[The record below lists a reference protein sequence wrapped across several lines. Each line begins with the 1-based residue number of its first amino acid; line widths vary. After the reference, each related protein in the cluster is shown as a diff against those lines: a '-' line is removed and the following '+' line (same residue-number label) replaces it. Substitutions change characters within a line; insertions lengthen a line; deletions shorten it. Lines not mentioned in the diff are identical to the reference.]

1 MPQATLIW
9 QRNAGSFFAR
19 GWRRERVSGQ
29 DGLDR
34 LEELE
39 RKVRIAE
46 EQLASTS
53 AVLKAIPVR
62 LRRRRQGF
70 YGRGE
75 IWRRPFAGVGFWA
88 VDVGVPAVQKGLARR
103 VDQARSGR
111 RHGCYCSR
119 QLVRVESEDA

>member
-1 MPQATLIW
+1 MGTPGYSDLAAQ
-9 QRNAGSFFAR
+9 
-19 GWRRERVSGQ
+19 RREFLSQRLEARKRGGVDRLRVQ

-53 AVLKAIPVR
+53 AVLKAIRARMRR
-62 LRRRRQGF
+62 LRQAF

-75 IWRRPFAGVGFWA
+75 IWRRPFTGVGFWA
-88 VDVGVPAVQKGLARR
+88 VDVGVPRKETTER
-103 VDQARSGR
+103 
-111 RHGCYCSR
+111 
-119 QLVRVESEDA
+119 